1 MSPLSLEP
9 GVCEITV
16 YMAFRV
22 ILVLKSHTAPPHTQ
36 FSKAMYEA
44 RYGGDN
50 LYYRQQRGRGGRRG
64 GGVAGLIT

>member
-1 MSPLSLEP
+1 
-9 GVCEITV
+9 
-16 YMAFRV
+16 MAFRV